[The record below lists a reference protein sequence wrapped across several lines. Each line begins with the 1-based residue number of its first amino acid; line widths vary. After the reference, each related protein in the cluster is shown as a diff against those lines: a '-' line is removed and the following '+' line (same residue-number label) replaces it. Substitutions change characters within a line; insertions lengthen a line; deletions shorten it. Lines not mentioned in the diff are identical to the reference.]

1 MMKKHLPLMLVI
13 LGFCVFACQT
23 GKETAETPSGEIQ
36 GVQFQKIGWDEAI
49 AQAKDQNKLILI
61 DFFSPT

>member
-1 MMKKHLPLMLVI
+1 MKKHLSLMLVT
-13 LGFCVFACQT
+13 LGLCFFACQT
-23 GKETAETPSGEIQ
+23 SEKNAETPTEEIQ
-36 GVQFQKIGWDEAI
+36 GVEFQNIGLDEAV